1 MSGVIEHIKR
11 EIEHSTQE
19 LRRLQAALA
28 ILEAK
33 IDDGKKPPAENAQEA
48 SPPMPKIRPV
58 LHLSKKG
65 LLPPDLLV
73 EDHINGMVFKMRP
86 EQKAFLQALGE
97 HEYVSKAMAKACYPS
112 KFSLFYDDLEELRG
126 FAAQA
131 GAAITTY
138 KGVGGG
144 YRLETA

>member
-1 MSGVIEHIKR
+1 MSGVIDYIKR

-33 IDDGKKPPAENAQEA
+33 IDDGEKPPAENAQEA
-48 SPPMPKIRPV
+48 SLLMPKIQSV
-58 LHLSKKG
+58 LQPRKKVLS
-65 LLPPDLLV
+65 LPDLLV

-97 HEYVSKAMAKACYPS
+97 HEYVSKTIAKECYSS
-112 KFSLFYDDLEELRG
+112 KFSRFYDDLEELRG
-126 FAAQA
+126 FAKSA
-131 GAAITTY
+131 GAEINTY
-138 KGVGGG
+138 KGPNRG
-144 YRLETA
+144 YRLETV